1 MTVSEESPR
10 VLVLGSGAIGGTIS
24 GHLLHAGAHTQTV
37 VTNPEI
43 RAALARH
50 GFRHRGFTA
59 LRHVHSAGLLASP
72 EEVEGQVDF
81 VLLAVQPPQ
90 VEAAVRAVQDRLAP
104 GGLFVCFQNGL
115 AEERVAR
122 LVARDRVVGAVVAW
136 GASMPEP
143 GVFDRTSEGG
153 FTVGRLDGSR
163 DPVLERL
170 ARLLACVGPVN
181 ITNNLLGARWSKLAI
196 NCAVSTLGTIAG
208 QHIGALLRAP
218 MARRLGLE
226 IITEVTEV
234 ARASG
239 VRLEPVST
247 TFDVGTLAPG
257 PREPRGSLRPMLLA
271 RHALL
276 FAIGR
281 RYRRLRS
288 SMLRAMEKGRPP
300 AVDFLN
306 GEIVEHGQRVGYDAH
321 VNRAAC
327 DIVWKIARGEL
338 QPGEEALSLLYRV
351 TAGGRS

>member
-1 MTVSEESPR
+1 MSFPGESPR
-10 VLVLGSGAIGGTIS
+10 VLVLGSGAIGGTLS
-24 GHLLHAGAHTQTV
+24 GHLLHAGVRTQTV

-43 RAALARH
+43 RSALAEH
-50 GFRHRGFTA
+50 GFRYRGHTT
-59 LRHVHSAGLLASP
+59 LRHVRSDGILASSD
-72 EEVEGQVDF
+72 EADDQVDF
-81 VLLAVQPPQ
+81 ALLAVQPPQ
-90 VEAAVRAVQDRLAP
+90 VEAAVRAVQSKLSP
-104 GGLFVCFQNGL
+104 TGLFVCFQNGL

-122 LVARDRVVGAVVAW
+122 QVARDRVVGAVVAW

-143 GVFDRTSEGG
+143 GVFDRTSAGG
-153 FTVGRLDGSR
+153 FTLGRLDGTR
-163 DPVLERL
+163 DAVLDRL
-170 ARLLACVGPVN
+170 ASLLACVGPVDV
-181 ITNNLLGARWSKLAI
+181 TNNLLGARWSKLAI

-234 ARASG
+234 ARAQG

-247 TFDVGTLAPG
+247 TFDVGMLALG
-257 PREPRGSLRPMLLA
+257 PHERRGSLSPKLLA
-271 RHALL
+271 RHGLL

-306 GEIVEHGQRVGYDAH
+306 GEIVEHGERTGYDAR

-327 DIVWKIARGEL
+327 DIVWRIARGEL
-338 QPGEEALSLLYRV
+338 QPGRRALHTLYDLTER
-351 TAGGRS
+351 GRS